1 MHEGQDTMTTSPTR
15 AILVGVK
22 LKDELR
28 SEVESSLEELRRLAE
43 TAGME
48 VFAETIQPKETP
60 DPAYFIGRGKIEELE
75 AVIGELKVEAIIFDN
90 DLTPAQTRNLE
101 KGLDI
106 IAIDRTS
113 LILQI
118 FAQRAQTKAAKLQV
132 DLAQLQ
138 YALPRLTRMW
148 THLSRLGTGAG
159 GTAGVSAGRAGGIV
173 RGPGETQ
180 LQIDRR
186 LIRSQISRLKKAL
199 KGIEKHRRVQRS
211 NRQEMINVSIVG
223 YTNAGKST
231 LFNALTS
238 ENRLAEDKLF
248 ATLDPT
254 TRLVDLLDNQRVLL
268 SDTVGFL
275 KKLPHHLVAA
285 FKATLEE
292 VAEAVLLLHVVDVS
306 HPQAESQIDAVD
318 EVLKEL
324 GAFELPTIMLLNKV
338 DLLEDE
344 GQIQLFRSKY
354 PDSLAI
360 SAQNGTGL
368 EELKDLLA
376 ERFSTYNIDVSLT
389 LSYQDGKA
397 LDYLYKHGE
406 VLDTDYQGDSIQV
419 KARIPH
425 RYLKAL
431 DRLMTN
437 STYVTGQVKPCF
449 QRRGANK
456 PLSNGTISA

>member
-1 MHEGQDTMTTSPTR
+1 MHETQDTTTTSLTR
-15 AILVGVK
+15 AFLVGVK
-22 LKDELR
+22 LKDELQ
-28 SEVESSLEELRRLAE
+28 SDAESSLEELRRLAE

-48 VFAETIQPKETP
+48 VLAEIIQPRETP
-60 DPAYFIGRGKIEELE
+60 DPAYFIGRGKLEELE
-75 AVIGELKVEAIIFDN
+75 AIVSELKVEAVIFDN

-101 KGLDI
+101 KALDI
-106 IAIDRTS
+106 VVVDRTS

-159 GTAGVSAGRAGGIV
+159 GTAGVSAGRAGGVV

-186 LIRSQISRLKKAL
+186 LIHAQISRVKKAL
-199 KGIEKHRRVQRS
+199 QKVEKHRRVQRKQ
-211 NRQEMINVSIVG
+211 RQEMINVSLVG

-254 TRLVDLLDNQRVLL
+254 TRLLDLPDNQRVLL

-275 KKLPHHLVAA
+275 KKLPHHLVAS

-292 VAEAVLLLHVVDVS
+292 VAEADLLLHVVDVC
-306 HPQAESQIDAVD
+306 HPEAESQIDAVD

-324 GAFELPTIMLLNKV
+324 GALERPTLMLFNKI
-338 DLLEDE
+338 DLLEDK
-344 GQIQLFRSKY
+344 GHIQLFQSKY
-354 PDSLAI
+354 PDCLAI
-360 SAQNGTGL
+360 SAQNGVGL
-368 EELKDLLA
+368 EALKDLLA
-376 ERFSTYNIDVSLT
+376 ERFSTQDVDVSLA

-406 VLDTDYQGDSIQV
+406 VLDTDYQGESIRVRAKLSQ
-419 KARIPH
+419 

-431 DRLMTN
+431 ERLTTN
-437 STYVTGQVKPCF
+437 STAVI
-449 QRRGANK
+449 
-456 PLSNGTISA
+456 LDSEIDL

>member
-1 MHEGQDTMTTSPTR
+1 MHEIYDTTKASPTR
-15 AILVGVK
+15 AFLVGVK
-22 LKDELR
+22 LKDELQ
-28 SEVESSLEELRRLAE
+28 SDAESSLEELRRLAE

-48 VFAETIQPKETP
+48 VLAEIIQPKETP
-60 DPAYFIGRGKIEELE
+60 DPAYFIGRGKLEEAE
-75 AVIGELKVEAIIFDN
+75 AIVSELKVEAVIFDN

-101 KGLDI
+101 KALDI
-106 IAIDRTS
+106 VVVDRTS

-148 THLSRLGTGAG
+148 THLSRLGTGG
-159 GTAGVSAGRAGGIV
+159 GTAGGSAGRAGGVV

-186 LIRSQISRLKKAL
+186 LIHSQISRVKKAL
-199 KGIEKHRRVQRS
+199 QKVEKHRRVQRKQ
-211 NRQEMINVSIVG
+211 RQEMINVSLVG

-238 ENRLAEDKLF
+238 EKRLAEDKLF

-254 TRLVDLLDNQRVLL
+254 TRLLDLPDNRHVLL

-275 KKLPHHLVAA
+275 KKLPHHLVAS

-292 VAEAVLLLHVVDVS
+292 VAEADLLLHVVDVA
-306 HPQAESQIDAVD
+306 HPEAESQIDAVD

-324 GAFELPTIMLLNKV
+324 DAFERPTLMVFNKV
-338 DLLEDE
+338 DLLENE
-344 GQIQLFRSKY
+344 EYTQLFRNKY

-360 SAQNGTGL
+360 SAQDGTGL
-368 EELKDLLA
+368 EALKDLLA
-376 ERFSTYNIDVSLT
+376 ERFSTQDVEVSLA

-406 VLDTDYQGDSIQV
+406 VFDTDYQGESIRV
-419 KARIPH
+419 KAKLPQ

-431 DRLMTN
+431 DRLTTN
-437 STYVTGQVKPCF
+437 STTVIL
-449 QRRGANK
+449 N
-456 PLSNGTISA
+456 SEIDS

>member
-1 MHEGQDTMTTSPTR
+1 MHETQDTMTTSPTR
-15 AILVGVK
+15 AFLVGVK
-22 LKDELR
+22 LKGELQ
-28 SEVESSLEELRRLAE
+28 SNAESSLEELRRLAE

-48 VFAETIQPKETP
+48 VLAEIIQPRETP
-60 DPAYFIGRGKIEELE
+60 DPAYFIGRGKLEELE
-75 AVIGELKVEAIIFDN
+75 AIVSELKVEAVIFDN

-101 KGLDI
+101 KALDI
-106 IAIDRTS
+106 VVVDRTS

-138 YALPRLTRMW
+138 YALPRLTRLW
-148 THLSRLGTGAG
+148 THLSRLGTGG
-159 GTAGVSAGRAGGIV
+159 GTAGGSAGRAGGVV

-186 LIRSQISRLKKAL
+186 LIRTQISRVKKAL
-199 KGIEKHRRVQRS
+199 QKVEKHRRVQRKQ
-211 NRQEMINVSIVG
+211 RQEMINVSLVG

-238 ENRLAEDKLF
+238 EKQLAEDKLF

-254 TRLVDLLDNQRVLL
+254 TRTLDLPDNQHVLL

-275 KKLPHHLVAA
+275 KKLPHHLVDA

-292 VAEAVLLLHVVDVS
+292 VAEADLLLHIVDVA
-306 HPQAESQIDAVD
+306 HPEAEGQIDAVD

-324 GAFELPTIMLLNKV
+324 GALERPTLMVFNKV

-344 GQIQLFRSKY
+344 AHIQLFRSQY
-354 PDSLAI
+354 SDSLAI
-360 SAQNGTGL
+360 SAQSGTGL
-368 EELKDLLA
+368 EALKDLLA
-376 ERFSTYNIDVSLT
+376 ERFSTHNVEVSIS

-406 VLDTDYQGDSIQV
+406 VFNTDYQGESIKV
-419 KARIPH
+419 KAKLPQ

-431 DRLMTN
+431 DRLTTN
-437 STYVTGQVKPCF
+437 STAVILDSKAHSQG
-449 QRRGANK
+449 
-456 PLSNGTISA
+456 

>member
-1 MHEGQDTMTTSPTR
+1 MHEIYDTMKASPTR
-15 AILVGVK
+15 AFLVGVK
-22 LKDELR
+22 LKDELQ
-28 SEVESSLEELRRLAE
+28 SDAESSLEELRRLTE

-48 VFAETIQPKETP
+48 VLAEIIQPKETP
-60 DPAYFIGRGKIEELE
+60 DPAYFIGRGKLEEAE
-75 AVIGELKVEAIIFDN
+75 AIVSELKVEAVIFDN

-101 KGLDI
+101 KALDI
-106 IAIDRTS
+106 VVVDRTS

-148 THLSRLGTGAG
+148 THLSRLGTGG
-159 GTAGVSAGRAGGIV
+159 GTAGGSAGRAGGVV

-186 LIRSQISRLKKAL
+186 LIHSQISRVKKAL
-199 KGIEKHRRVQRS
+199 QKVEKHRRVQRKQ
-211 NRQEMINVSIVG
+211 RQEMINVSLVG

-238 ENRLAEDKLF
+238 EHRLAEDKLF

-254 TRLVDLLDNQRVLL
+254 TRLLDLPDNRHVLL

-275 KKLPHHLVAA
+275 KKLPHHLVAS

-292 VAEAVLLLHVVDVS
+292 VVEADLLLHVVDVA
-306 HPQAESQIDAVD
+306 HPEVESQIDAVD

-324 GAFELPTIMLLNKV
+324 DAFERPTLMVFNKV
-338 DLLEDE
+338 DLLENE
-344 GQIQLFRSKY
+344 EYAQLFRNKY

-368 EELKDLLA
+368 EALKDLLA
-376 ERFSTYNIDVSLT
+376 ERFSTQDVEVSIA

-406 VLDTDYQGDSIQV
+406 VFDTDYQGESIRV
-419 KARIPH
+419 KAKLPQ

-431 DRLMTN
+431 DRLTTN
-437 STYVTGQVKPCF
+437 STTVIL
-449 QRRGANK
+449 N
-456 PLSNGTISA
+456 SEIDS

>member
-1 MHEGQDTMTTSPTR
+1 MHETYDTMKASPTR
-15 AILVGVK
+15 AFLVGVK
-22 LKDELR
+22 LKDELQTDA
-28 SEVESSLEELRRLAE
+28 ESSLEELRRLTE

-48 VFAETIQPKETP
+48 VLAEIIQPKPTP
-60 DPAYFIGRGKIEELE
+60 DPAYFIGRGKLEELE
-75 AVIGELKVEAIIFDN
+75 AIFSELKVEAVIFDN

-101 KGLDI
+101 KALDI
-106 IAIDRTS
+106 VVIDRTS

-138 YALPRLTRMW
+138 YALPRLTRLW
-148 THLSRLGTGAG
+148 THLSRLGTGG
-159 GTAGVSAGRAGGIV
+159 GTAGGSAGRAGGVV

-186 LIRSQISRLKKAL
+186 LIHTQISRVKKAL
-199 KGIEKHRRVQRS
+199 QKIEKHRRVQRKQ
-211 NRQEMINVSIVG
+211 RQEMVNVSLVG

-238 ENRLAEDKLF
+238 EKRLAEDKLF

-254 TRLVDLLDNQRVLL
+254 TRTLDLPDNQHVLL

-292 VAEAVLLLHVVDVS
+292 VVEADLLLHVVDVS
-306 HPQAESQIDAVD
+306 HPEAESQIDAVD

-324 GAFELPTIMLLNKV
+324 GAFERPTLMLFNKV

-344 GQIQLFRSKY
+344 EYTQLFRSRY

-360 SAQNGTGL
+360 SAQDGTGL
-368 EELKDLLA
+368 EALKDLLA
-376 ERFSTYNIDVSLT
+376 ERFSTQDVEVSIA

-406 VLDTDYQGDSIQV
+406 VSDTDYQGESIRV
-419 KARIPH
+419 KAKLPQ
-425 RYLKAL
+425 RYVKAL
-431 DRLMTN
+431 GRLTTN
-437 STYVTGQVKPCF
+437 STAVILDPKID
-449 QRRGANK
+449 
-456 PLSNGTISA
+456 S

>member
-1 MHEGQDTMTTSPTR
+1 MHETQDTTTTSPTR
-15 AILVGVK
+15 AFLVGVK
-22 LKDELR
+22 LKDELQ
-28 SEVESSLEELRRLAE
+28 SDAESSLEELRRLAE

-48 VFAETIQPKETP
+48 VMAEIIQPRETP
-60 DPAYFIGRGKIEELE
+60 DPAYFIGRGKLEELE
-75 AVIGELKVEAIIFDN
+75 AIVSELKVEAVIFDN

-101 KGLDI
+101 KALDI
-106 IAIDRTS
+106 VVVDRTS

-159 GTAGVSAGRAGGIV
+159 GTAGVSAGRAGGVV

-186 LIRSQISRLKKAL
+186 LIHTQISRVKKAL
-199 KGIEKHRRVQRS
+199 QKVEKHRRVQRKQ
-211 NRQEMINVSIVG
+211 RQEMINVSLVG

-254 TRLVDLLDNQRVLL
+254 TRTLDLPDNQRVLL

-275 KKLPHHLVAA
+275 KKLPHHLVAS

-292 VAEAVLLLHVVDVS
+292 VAEADLLLHVVDAT
-306 HPQAESQIDAVD
+306 HPEAESQIDAVD

-324 GAFELPTIMLLNKV
+324 GALERPTLMLFNKI
-338 DLLEDE
+338 DLLEDK
-344 GQIQLFRSKY
+344 GHIQLFRSKY

-360 SAQNGTGL
+360 SAQNGAGL
-368 EELKDLLA
+368 EALKDLLT
-376 ERFSTYNIDVSLT
+376 ERFSIQDVDVSLA

-406 VLDTDYQGDSIQV
+406 VLDTDYQGESIRV
-419 KARIPH
+419 KAKLSQ

-431 DRLMTN
+431 ERLTTN
-437 STYVTGQVKPCF
+437 STTVILDSQID
-449 QRRGANK
+449 
-456 PLSNGTISA
+456 S

>member
-1 MHEGQDTMTTSPTR
+1 MHETQDTMTTSPTR
-15 AILVGVK
+15 AFLVGVK
-22 LKDELR
+22 LKGELQ
-28 SEVESSLEELRRLAE
+28 SDAESSLEELRRLAE

-48 VFAETIQPKETP
+48 VLAEIIQPRETP
-60 DPAYFIGRGKIEELE
+60 DPAYFIGRGKLEELE
-75 AVIGELKVEAIIFDN
+75 AIVSELKVEAVIFDN

-101 KGLDI
+101 KALDI
-106 IAIDRTS
+106 VVVDRTS

-138 YALPRLTRMW
+138 YALPRLTRLW
-148 THLSRLGTGAG
+148 THLSRLGTGG
-159 GTAGVSAGRAGGIV
+159 GTAGGSAGRAGGVV

-186 LIRSQISRLKKAL
+186 LIRTQISRVKKAL
-199 KGIEKHRRVQRS
+199 QKVEKHRRVQRKQ
-211 NRQEMINVSIVG
+211 RQEMINVSLVG

-238 ENRLAEDKLF
+238 EKQLAEDKLF

-254 TRLVDLLDNQRVLL
+254 TRTLDLPDNQHVLL

-275 KKLPHHLVAA
+275 KKLPHHLVDA

-292 VAEAVLLLHVVDVS
+292 VAEADLLLHIVDVA
-306 HPQAESQIDAVD
+306 HPEAESQIDAVD

-324 GAFELPTIMLLNKV
+324 GALERPTLMVFNKV
-338 DLLEDE
+338 DLLEEE
-344 GQIQLFRSKY
+344 GHIQLFQSKY

-360 SAQNGTGL
+360 SAQNGAGL
-368 EELKDLLA
+368 EALKELLA
-376 ERFSTYNIDVSLT
+376 ERFSAQDVDVSLA

-406 VLDTDYQGDSIQV
+406 VFDTDYQGESIKV
-419 KARIPH
+419 KAKLPQ

-431 DRLMTN
+431 DRLTTN
-437 STYVTGQVKPCF
+437 STAVILDSKADSQG
-449 QRRGANK
+449 
-456 PLSNGTISA
+456 

>member
-1 MHEGQDTMTTSPTR
+1 MHEIYDTMKVSPTR
-15 AILVGVK
+15 AFLVGVK
-22 LKDELR
+22 LKDELQ
-28 SEVESSLEELRRLAE
+28 SDAESSLEELRRLAE

-48 VFAETIQPKETP
+48 VLAEIIQPKETP
-60 DPAYFIGRGKIEELE
+60 DPAYFIGRGKLEEAE
-75 AVIGELKVEAIIFDN
+75 AIVSELKVEAVIFDN

-101 KGLDI
+101 KALDI
-106 IAIDRTS
+106 VVVDRTS

-148 THLSRLGTGAG
+148 THLSRLGTGG
-159 GTAGVSAGRAGGIV
+159 GTAGGSAGRAGGVV

-186 LIRSQISRLKKAL
+186 LIHSQISRVKKAL
-199 KGIEKHRRVQRS
+199 QKVEKHRRVQRKQ
-211 NRQEMINVSIVG
+211 RQEMINVSLVG

-238 ENRLAEDKLF
+238 EKRLAEDKLF

-254 TRLVDLLDNQRVLL
+254 TRLLDLPDNRHVLL

-275 KKLPHHLVAA
+275 KKLPHHLVAS

-292 VAEAVLLLHVVDVS
+292 VAEADLLLHVVDVA
-306 HPQAESQIDAVD
+306 HPEAESQIDAVD

-324 GAFELPTIMLLNKV
+324 DAFERPTLMVFNKV
-338 DLLEDE
+338 DLLENE
-344 GQIQLFRSKY
+344 EYTQLFRNKY

-368 EELKDLLA
+368 EALKDLLA
-376 ERFSTYNIDVSLT
+376 ERFSTQDVEVSLA

-406 VLDTDYQGDSIQV
+406 VFDTDYQGESIRV
-419 KARIPH
+419 KAKLPQ

-431 DRLMTN
+431 DRLTTN
-437 STYVTGQVKPCF
+437 STTVIL
-449 QRRGANK
+449 N
-456 PLSNGTISA
+456 SEIDS

>member
-1 MHEGQDTMTTSPTR
+1 MHETQDTMTTSPTR
-15 AILVGVK
+15 AFLVGVK
-22 LKDELR
+22 LKGELQ
-28 SEVESSLEELRRLAE
+28 SDAESSLEELRRLAE

-48 VFAETIQPKETP
+48 VLAEIIQPRETP
-60 DPAYFIGRGKIEELE
+60 DPAYFIGRGKLEELE
-75 AVIGELKVEAIIFDN
+75 AIVSELKVEAVIFDN

-101 KGLDI
+101 KALDI
-106 IAIDRTS
+106 VVVDRTS

-138 YALPRLTRMW
+138 YALPRLTRLW
-148 THLSRLGTGAG
+148 THLSRLGTGG
-159 GTAGVSAGRAGGIV
+159 GTAGGSAGRAGGVV

-186 LIRSQISRLKKAL
+186 LIRTQISRVKKAL
-199 KGIEKHRRVQRS
+199 QKVEKHRRVQRKQ
-211 NRQEMINVSIVG
+211 RQEMINVSLVG

-238 ENRLAEDKLF
+238 EKRLAEDKLF

-254 TRLVDLLDNQRVLL
+254 TRTLDLPDNQHVLL

-292 VAEAVLLLHVVDVS
+292 VAEADLLLHIVDVA
-306 HPQAESQIDAVD
+306 HPEAESQIDAVD

-324 GAFELPTIMLLNKV
+324 GALERPTLMLFNKI
-338 DLLEDE
+338 DLLEEE
-344 GQIQLFRSKY
+344 GHIQLFQSKY

-360 SAQNGTGL
+360 SAQNGAGL
-368 EELKDLLA
+368 EALKELLA
-376 ERFSTYNIDVSLT
+376 ERFSAQDVDVSLA

-406 VLDTDYQGDSIQV
+406 VFDTDYQGESIKV
-419 KARIPH
+419 KAKLPQRN
-425 RYLKAL
+425 LKAL
-431 DRLMTN
+431 DRLTTN
-437 STYVTGQVKPCF
+437 STAVILDSKADSQG
-449 QRRGANK
+449 
-456 PLSNGTISA
+456 

>member
-1 MHEGQDTMTTSPTR
+1 MHETLDTMTASPTQGL
-15 AILVGVK
+15 LVGVK
-22 LKDELR
+22 LKGELQTDA
-28 SEVESSLEELRRLAE
+28 ESSLEELRRLAE
-43 TAGME
+43 TAGMD
-48 VFAETIQPKETP
+48 VLAEIIQPKETP
-60 DPAYFIGRGKIEELE
+60 DPAYFIGRGKLEELE
-75 AVIGELKVEAIIFDN
+75 AIISELKVEAVIFDN

-101 KGLDI
+101 KGLDVVV
-106 IAIDRTS
+106 IDRTS

-159 GTAGVSAGRAGGIV
+159 GTAGVGVGRAGGVV

-186 LIRSQISRLKKAL
+186 LIHSQIARVKKAL
-199 KGIEKHRRVQRS
+199 QKVEKHRRVQRKQ
-211 NRQEMINVSIVG
+211 RQKMINISLVG

-231 LFNALTS
+231 LFNALAS
-238 ENRLAEDKLF
+238 ENRPAEDRLF

-254 TRLVDLLDNQRVLL
+254 TRLLDLPDNQHVLL

-292 VAEAVLLLHVVDVS
+292 VVEADLLLHVVDVS
-306 HPQAESQIDAVD
+306 HPEAESQIDAVD

-324 GAFELPTIMLLNKV
+324 GAFERPTLMLFNKI
-338 DLLEDE
+338 DLLEE
-344 GQIQLFRSKY
+344 EEYLRLFQSKY

-368 EELKDLLA
+368 EALKGLLA
-376 ERFSTYNIDVSLT
+376 ERFSTQDVDVSLV

-406 VLDTDYQGDSIQV
+406 VFDTDYQGQSIQV
-419 KARIPH
+419 KAKLPQ

-431 DRLMTN
+431 DRLTTN
-437 STYVTGQVKPCF
+437 STAVILDSKIN
-449 QRRGANK
+449 A
-456 PLSNGTISA
+456 

>member
-1 MHEGQDTMTTSPTR
+1 MHETQDTMTTSPTR
-15 AILVGVK
+15 AFLVGVK
-22 LKDELR
+22 LKGELQ
-28 SEVESSLEELRRLAE
+28 SDAESSLEELRRLAE

-48 VFAETIQPKETP
+48 VLAEIIQPRETP
-60 DPAYFIGRGKIEELE
+60 DPAYFIGRGKLEELE
-75 AVIGELKVEAIIFDN
+75 AIVSELKVEAVIFDN

-101 KGLDI
+101 KALDI
-106 IAIDRTS
+106 IVVDRTS

-138 YALPRLTRMW
+138 YALPRLTRLW
-148 THLSRLGTGAG
+148 THLSRLGTGG
-159 GTAGVSAGRAGGIV
+159 GTAGGSAGRAGGVV

-186 LIRSQISRLKKAL
+186 LIRTQISRVKKAL
-199 KGIEKHRRVQRS
+199 QKVEKHRRVQRKQ
-211 NRQEMINVSIVG
+211 RQEMINVSLVG

-238 ENRLAEDKLF
+238 EKQLAEDKLF

-254 TRLVDLLDNQRVLL
+254 TRTLDLPDNQHVLL

-275 KKLPHHLVAA
+275 KKLPHHLVDA

-292 VAEAVLLLHVVDVS
+292 VAEADLLLHIVDVA
-306 HPQAESQIDAVD
+306 HPEAESQIDAVD

-324 GAFELPTIMLLNKV
+324 GALERPTLMLFNKI
-338 DLLEDE
+338 DLLEEE
-344 GQIQLFRSKY
+344 GHIQLFQSKY

-360 SAQNGTGL
+360 SAQNGAGL
-368 EELKDLLA
+368 EALKELLA
-376 ERFSTYNIDVSLT
+376 ERFSAQDVDVSLA

-406 VLDTDYQGDSIQV
+406 VFDTDYQGESIKV
-419 KARIPH
+419 KAKLPQ

-431 DRLMTN
+431 DRLTTN
-437 STYVTGQVKPCF
+437 STAVILDPKVDSQG
-449 QRRGANK
+449 
-456 PLSNGTISA
+456 

>member
-1 MHEGQDTMTTSPTR
+1 MHETQDTMTTSPTR
-15 AILVGVK
+15 AFLVGVK
-22 LKDELR
+22 LKGELQ
-28 SEVESSLEELRRLAE
+28 SDAESSLEELRRLAE

-48 VFAETIQPKETP
+48 VLAEIIQPRETP
-60 DPAYFIGRGKIEELE
+60 DPAYFIGRGKLEELE
-75 AVIGELKVEAIIFDN
+75 AIVSELKVEAVIFDN

-101 KGLDI
+101 KALDI
-106 IAIDRTS
+106 VVVDRTS

-138 YALPRLTRMW
+138 YALPRLTRLW
-148 THLSRLGTGAG
+148 THLSRLGTGG
-159 GTAGVSAGRAGGIV
+159 GTAGGSAGRAGGVV

-186 LIRSQISRLKKAL
+186 LIRTQISRVKKAL
-199 KGIEKHRRVQRS
+199 QKVEKHRRVQRKQ
-211 NRQEMINVSIVG
+211 RQEMINVSLVG

-238 ENRLAEDKLF
+238 EKQLAEDKLF

-254 TRLVDLLDNQRVLL
+254 TRTLDLPDNQHVLL

-275 KKLPHHLVAA
+275 KKLPHHLVDA

-292 VAEAVLLLHVVDVS
+292 VAEADLLLHIVDVA
-306 HPQAESQIDAVD
+306 HPEAESQIDAVD

-324 GAFELPTIMLLNKV
+324 GALERPTLMVFNKV

-344 GQIQLFRSKY
+344 AHIQLFRSQY
-354 PDSLAI
+354 SDSLAI
-360 SAQNGTGL
+360 SAQNGAGL
-368 EELKDLLA
+368 EALKELLA
-376 ERFSTYNIDVSLT
+376 ERFSAQDVDVSLA

-406 VLDTDYQGDSIQV
+406 VFDTDYQGESIKV
-419 KARIPH
+419 KAKLPQ

-431 DRLMTN
+431 DRLTTN
-437 STYVTGQVKPCF
+437 STAVILDSKADSQG
-449 QRRGANK
+449 
-456 PLSNGTISA
+456 

>member
-1 MHEGQDTMTTSPTR
+1 MHETQDTTTTSPTR

-28 SEVESSLEELRRLAE
+28 SDAESSLEELRRLAE

-48 VFAETIQPKETP
+48 VLAELMQPKETP
-60 DPAYFIGRGKIEELE
+60 DPAYFIGRGKLEELE
-75 AVIGELKVEAIIFDN
+75 PLISELKVEAVIFDN

-101 KGLDI
+101 KALDI
-106 IAIDRTS
+106 VAIDRTS

-148 THLSRLGTGAG
+148 THLSRLGTGGG
-159 GTAGVSAGRAGGIV
+159 GTAGVGAGRAGGIV

-186 LIRSQISRLKKAL
+186 LVRLQISRVKKAL
-199 KGIEKHRRVQRS
+199 QKVEKHRRVQRS
-211 NRQEMINVSIVG
+211 NRQEMTSISLVG

-254 TRLVDLLDNQRVLL
+254 TRLLDLPDNQRVLL

-292 VAEAVLLLHVVDVS
+292 VAEATLLLHVVDVS
-306 HPQAESQIDAVD
+306 HPEAESQIDAVD

-324 GAFELPTIMLLNKV
+324 EAFELPTIMLLNKI
-338 DLLEDE
+338 DLLENE
-344 GQIQLFRSKY
+344 GHIQLFRSKY

-368 EELKDLLA
+368 EALKDILA
-376 ERFSTYNIDVSLT
+376 ERFSTQNIDVSLA

-406 VLDTDYQGDSIQV
+406 VLDTDYQGESIQV
-419 KARIPH
+419 TAKIPQ

-431 DRLMTN
+431 DRLTTN
-437 STYVTGQVKPCF
+437 STYMTG
-449 QRRGANK
+449 
-456 PLSNGTISA
+456 

>member
-1 MHEGQDTMTTSPTR
+1 MHETYDTMKASPTR
-15 AILVGVK
+15 AFLVGVK
-22 LKDELR
+22 LKDELQ
-28 SEVESSLEELRRLAE
+28 SDAESSLEELRRLAE

-48 VFAETIQPKETP
+48 VLAEIIQPRETP
-60 DPAYFIGRGKIEELE
+60 DPAYFIGRGKLEELE
-75 AVIGELKVEAIIFDN
+75 AIVSELKVEAVIFDN

-101 KGLDI
+101 KALDI
-106 IAIDRTS
+106 VVVDRTS

-159 GTAGVSAGRAGGIV
+159 GTAGVSAGRAGGVV

-186 LIRSQISRLKKAL
+186 LIHAQISRVKKAL
-199 KGIEKHRRVQRS
+199 QKVEKHRRVQRKQ
-211 NRQEMINVSIVG
+211 RQEMINVSLVG

-238 ENRLAEDKLF
+238 EKQLAEDKLF

-254 TRLVDLLDNQRVLL
+254 TRTLDLPDNQHVLL

-275 KKLPHHLVAA
+275 KKLPHHLVAS

-292 VAEAVLLLHVVDVS
+292 VVEADLLLHVVDVS
-306 HPQAESQIDAVD
+306 HPEAESQIDAVD

-324 GAFELPTIMLLNKV
+324 GALERPTLMLFNKI
-338 DLLEDE
+338 DLLEEE
-344 GQIQLFRSKY
+344 GHIQLFQSKY

-360 SAQNGTGL
+360 SAQNGVGL
-368 EELKDLLA
+368 EALKDLLT
-376 ERFSTYNIDVSLT
+376 ERFSIQDVDVSLA

-406 VLDTDYQGDSIQV
+406 VLDTDYQGESIRV
-419 KARIPH
+419 KAKLSQ

-431 DRLMTN
+431 ERLTTN
-437 STYVTGQVKPCF
+437 STTVILDPKID
-449 QRRGANK
+449 
-456 PLSNGTISA
+456 L

>member
-1 MHEGQDTMTTSPTR
+1 MHEIYDTMKVSPTR
-15 AILVGVK
+15 AFLVGVK
-22 LKDELR
+22 LKDELQ
-28 SEVESSLEELRRLAE
+28 SDAESSLEELRRLAE

-48 VFAETIQPKETP
+48 VLAEIIQPKETP
-60 DPAYFIGRGKIEELE
+60 DPAYFIGRGKLEEAE
-75 AVIGELKVEAIIFDN
+75 AIVSELKVEAVIFDN

-101 KGLDI
+101 KALDI
-106 IAIDRTS
+106 VVVDRTS

-138 YALPRLTRMW
+138 YALPRLTRLW

-159 GTAGVSAGRAGGIV
+159 GTAGVGAGRAGGVV

-186 LIRSQISRLKKAL
+186 LIHTQISRVKKAL
-199 KGIEKHRRVQRS
+199 QKVEKHRRVQRKQ
-211 NRQEMINVSIVG
+211 RQEMVNVSVVG

-238 ENRLAEDKLF
+238 EKRLAEDKLF

-254 TRLVDLLDNQRVLL
+254 TRTLDLPDNQHVLL

-275 KKLPHHLVAA
+275 KKLPHHLVAS

-292 VAEAVLLLHVVDVS
+292 VAEADLLLHVVDVA
-306 HPQAESQIDAVD
+306 HPEAESQIDAVD

-324 GAFELPTIMLLNKV
+324 DAFERPTLMVFNKV
-338 DLLEDE
+338 DLLENE
-344 GQIQLFRSKY
+344 EYTQLFRNKY

-360 SAQNGTGL
+360 SAQDGTGL
-368 EELKDLLA
+368 EALKDLLA
-376 ERFSTYNIDVSLT
+376 ERFSTQDVEVSLA

-406 VLDTDYQGDSIQV
+406 VFDTDYQGESIRV
-419 KARIPH
+419 KAKLPQ

-431 DRLMTN
+431 GRLTTN
-437 STYVTGQVKPCF
+437 STAVILDSK
-449 QRRGANK
+449 AD
-456 PLSNGTISA
+456 S

>member
-1 MHEGQDTMTTSPTR
+1 MHEIYDTMKASPTR
-15 AILVGVK
+15 AFLVGVK
-22 LKDELR
+22 LKDELQ
-28 SEVESSLEELRRLAE
+28 SDAESSLEELRRLAE

-48 VFAETIQPKETP
+48 VLAEIIQPKETP
-60 DPAYFIGRGKIEELE
+60 DPAYFIGRGKLEEAE
-75 AVIGELKVEAIIFDN
+75 AIVSELKVEAVIFDN

-101 KGLDI
+101 KALDI
-106 IAIDRTS
+106 VVVDRTS

-148 THLSRLGTGAG
+148 THLSRLGTGG
-159 GTAGVSAGRAGGIV
+159 GTAGGSAGRAGGVV

-186 LIRSQISRLKKAL
+186 LIHSQISRVKKAL
-199 KGIEKHRRVQRS
+199 QKVEKHRRVQRKQ
-211 NRQEMINVSIVG
+211 RQEMINVSLVG

-238 ENRLAEDKLF
+238 EHRLAEDKLF

-254 TRLVDLLDNQRVLL
+254 TRLLDLPDNRHVLL

-275 KKLPHHLVAA
+275 KKLPHHLVAS

-292 VAEAVLLLHVVDVS
+292 VVEADLLLHVVDVA
-306 HPQAESQIDAVD
+306 HPEAESQIDAVD

-324 GAFELPTIMLLNKV
+324 DAFERPTLMVFNKV
-338 DLLEDE
+338 DLLENKE
-344 GQIQLFRSKY
+344 YTQLFRNKY

-368 EELKDLLA
+368 EALKDLLA
-376 ERFSTYNIDVSLT
+376 ERFSTQDVEVSIV

-406 VLDTDYQGDSIQV
+406 VFDTDYQGESIRV
-419 KARIPH
+419 KAKLPQ

-431 DRLMTN
+431 DRLTTN
-437 STYVTGQVKPCF
+437 STTVIL
-449 QRRGANK
+449 N
-456 PLSNGTISA
+456 SEIDS

>member
-1 MHEGQDTMTTSPTR
+1 MHEGQDTMTISPMR
-15 AILVGVK
+15 SILVGVK
-22 LKDELR
+22 LKAESR
-28 SEVESSLEELRRLAE
+28 SEAESSLEELRRLAE
-43 TAGME
+43 TAEME
-48 VFAETIQPKETP
+48 VLCEVIQPKETP
-60 DPAYFIGRGKIEELE
+60 DPAYFIGRGKMEELGTL
-75 AVIGELKVEAIIFDN
+75 IDELKAEAIIFDN

-101 KGLDI
+101 KTLDT

-148 THLSRLGTGAG
+148 THLSRLGTGGAG
-159 GTAGVSAGRAGGIV
+159 GTAGVGSGRASGVV

-186 LIRSQISRLKKAL
+186 LIRLQISRVKKAL
-199 KGIEKHRRVQRS
+199 QKVEKHRRVQRS
-211 NRQEMINVSIVG
+211 NRQEMINVALVG

-238 ENRLAEDKLF
+238 GDRLVEDKLF

-254 TRLVDLLDNQRVLL
+254 TRVIDLPDNQRLLL
-268 SDTVGFL
+268 SDTVGFI

-292 VAEAVLLLHVVDVS
+292 VTEADLLLHVVDVS
-306 HPQAESQIDAVD
+306 HPQAESQIDAVNA
-318 EVLKEL
+318 VLNEL
-324 GAFELPTIMLLNKV
+324 GCTELPTMMLFNKT
-338 DLLEDE
+338 DLLQAE
-344 GQIQLFRSKY
+344 GRVQLFQGKY
-354 PDSLAI
+354 SDSLAT

-376 ERFSTYNIDVSLT
+376 KRFSTHAIDISLA

-397 LDYLYKHGE
+397 LDYLYKHGK
-406 VLDTDYQGDSIQV
+406 VLETNYQGNLIQV
-419 KARIPH
+419 KATIPLRH
-425 RYLKAL
+425 MKAL
-431 DRLMTN
+431 DLLVMN
-437 STYVTGQVKPCF
+437 STYVT
-449 QRRGANK
+449 N
-456 PLSNGTISA
+456 

>member
-1 MHEGQDTMTTSPTR
+1 MHETQDTMATSPAR
-15 AILVGVK
+15 AFLVGVK
-22 LKDELR
+22 LKDELQ
-28 SEVESSLEELRRLAE
+28 SDAESSLEELRRLAE

-48 VFAETIQPKETP
+48 VLAEIIQPKEAP
-60 DPAYFIGRGKIEELE
+60 DPAYFIGRGKLEEVE
-75 AVIGELKVEAIIFDN
+75 AIVSELKVEAIIFDN

-101 KGLDI
+101 KSLDI
-106 IAIDRTS
+106 VVVDRTS

-159 GTAGVSAGRAGGIV
+159 GTAGVSAGRAGGVV

-186 LIRSQISRLKKAL
+186 LILSQISRVKKAL
-199 KGIEKHRRVQRS
+199 QKVEKRRRVQRKQ
-211 NRQEMINVSIVG
+211 RQEVINVSLVG

-238 ENRLAEDKLF
+238 EKRLAEDKLF

-254 TRLVDLLDNQRVLL
+254 TRLLDLPDNQHVLL

-275 KKLPHHLVAA
+275 KKLPHHLVAS

-292 VAEAVLLLHVVDVS
+292 VVEADLLLHVVDVA
-306 HPQAESQIDAVD
+306 HPEAESQIDAVD

-324 GAFELPTIMLLNKV
+324 DALERPTLMLFNKI
-338 DLLEDE
+338 DLLKEE
-344 GQIQLFRSKY
+344 GHIQLFRSKY

-360 SAQNGTGL
+360 SAEDGTGL
-368 EELKDLLA
+368 EALKDLLA
-376 ERFSTYNIDVSLT
+376 ERFATQDVDVSLA
-389 LSYQDGKA
+389 LAYQDGKA

-406 VLDTDYQGDSIQV
+406 VFDTDYQGESIRV
-419 KARIPH
+419 KAKIPQ

-431 DRLMTN
+431 DRLTTN
-437 STYVTGQVKPCF
+437 STAVILDPKIG
-449 QRRGANK
+449 
-456 PLSNGTISA
+456 S

>member
-1 MHEGQDTMTTSPTR
+1 MYETQDTTTTSPTR
-15 AILVGVK
+15 AFLVGVK
-22 LKDELR
+22 LKDELQ
-28 SEVESSLEELRRLAE
+28 SDAESSLEELRRLAE

-48 VFAETIQPKETP
+48 VLAEIIQPRETP
-60 DPAYFIGRGKIEELE
+60 DPAYFIGRGKLEELE
-75 AVIGELKVEAIIFDN
+75 AIVSELKVEAVIFDN

-101 KGLDI
+101 KALDI
-106 IAIDRTS
+106 VVVDRTS

-159 GTAGVSAGRAGGIV
+159 GTAGVSAGRAGGVV

-186 LIRSQISRLKKAL
+186 LIHAQISRVKKAL
-199 KGIEKHRRVQRS
+199 QKVEKHRRVQRKQ
-211 NRQEMINVSIVG
+211 RQEMINVSLVG

-254 TRLVDLLDNQRVLL
+254 TRLLDLPDNQRVLL

-275 KKLPHHLVAA
+275 KKLPHHLVAS

-292 VAEAVLLLHVVDVS
+292 VAEADLLLHVVDVS
-306 HPQAESQIDAVD
+306 HPEAVSQIDAVD

-324 GAFELPTIMLLNKV
+324 GALERPTLMLFNKI
-338 DLLEDE
+338 DLLEEE
-344 GQIQLFRSKY
+344 GHIQLFQSKY

-360 SAQNGTGL
+360 SAQNGVGL
-368 EELKDLLA
+368 EALKDLLT
-376 ERFSTYNIDVSLT
+376 ERFSIQDVDVSLA

-406 VLDTDYQGDSIQV
+406 VLDTDYQGESICV
-419 KARIPH
+419 KAKLSQ

-431 DRLMTN
+431 ERLTTN
-437 STYVTGQVKPCF
+437 ST
-449 QRRGANK
+449 
-456 PLSNGTISA
+456 LSY

>member
-1 MHEGQDTMTTSPTR
+1 MHETQDTTTTSPTR
-15 AILVGVK
+15 VFLVGVK
-22 LKDELR
+22 LKDELQ
-28 SEVESSLEELRRLAE
+28 SDAESSLEELRRLAE

-48 VFAETIQPKETP
+48 VMAEIIQPRETP
-60 DPAYFIGRGKIEELE
+60 DPAYFIGRGKLEELE
-75 AVIGELKVEAIIFDN
+75 AIVSELKVEAVIFDN

-101 KGLDI
+101 KALDI
-106 IAIDRTS
+106 VVVDRTS

-159 GTAGVSAGRAGGIV
+159 GTAGVSAGRAGGVV

-186 LIRSQISRLKKAL
+186 LIHTQISRVKKAL
-199 KGIEKHRRVQRS
+199 QKVEKHRRVQRKQ
-211 NRQEMINVSIVG
+211 RQEMINVSLVG

-254 TRLVDLLDNQRVLL
+254 TRLLDLPDNQRVLL

-275 KKLPHHLVAA
+275 KKLPHHLVAS

-292 VAEAVLLLHVVDVS
+292 VAEADLLLHVVDAT
-306 HPQAESQIDAVD
+306 HPEAESQIDAVD

-324 GAFELPTIMLLNKV
+324 GALERPTLMLFNKI
-338 DLLEDE
+338 DLLEAE
-344 GQIQLFRSKY
+344 GHIRLFRSKY

-360 SAQNGTGL
+360 SAQNGMGL
-368 EELKDLLA
+368 EALKDLLA
-376 ERFSTYNIDVSLT
+376 ERFSTQDVDMSLA

-406 VLDTDYQGDSIQV
+406 VFETDYQGESIRV
-419 KARIPH
+419 KAKIPQ

-431 DRLMTN
+431 DRLTTN
-437 STYVTGQVKPCF
+437 STAVILDSKVD
-449 QRRGANK
+449 
-456 PLSNGTISA
+456 S

>member
-1 MHEGQDTMTTSPTR
+1 MHETQDTMTTSPTR
-15 AILVGVK
+15 AFLVGVK
-22 LKDELR
+22 LKGELQ
-28 SEVESSLEELRRLAE
+28 SDAESSLEELRRLAE

-48 VFAETIQPKETP
+48 VLAEIIQPRETP
-60 DPAYFIGRGKIEELE
+60 DPAYFIGRGKLEELE
-75 AVIGELKVEAIIFDN
+75 AIVSELKVEAVIFDN

-101 KGLDI
+101 KALDI
-106 IAIDRTS
+106 VVVDRTS

-138 YALPRLTRMW
+138 YALPRLTRLW
-148 THLSRLGTGAG
+148 THLSRLGTGG
-159 GTAGVSAGRAGGIV
+159 GTAGGSAGRAGGVV

-186 LIRSQISRLKKAL
+186 LIRTQISRVKKAL
-199 KGIEKHRRVQRS
+199 QKVEKYRRVQRKQ
-211 NRQEMINVSIVG
+211 RQEMINVSLVG

-238 ENRLAEDKLF
+238 EKRLAEDKLF

-254 TRLVDLLDNQRVLL
+254 TRTLDLPDNQHVLL

-292 VAEAVLLLHVVDVS
+292 VAEADLLLHIVDVA
-306 HPQAESQIDAVD
+306 HPEAESQIDAVD

-324 GAFELPTIMLLNKV
+324 GALERPTLMVFNKV

-344 GQIQLFRSKY
+344 AHIQLFRSQY
-354 PDSLAI
+354 SDSLAI
-360 SAQNGTGL
+360 SAQSGTGL
-368 EELKDLLA
+368 EALKELLA
-376 ERFSTYNIDVSLT
+376 ERFSAQDVDVSLA

-406 VLDTDYQGDSIQV
+406 VFDTDYQGESIKV
-419 KARIPH
+419 KAKLPQ

-431 DRLMTN
+431 DRLTTN
-437 STYVTGQVKPCF
+437 STAVILDSKADLQG
-449 QRRGANK
+449 
-456 PLSNGTISA
+456 

>member
-1 MHEGQDTMTTSPTR
+1 MHEIYDTMKASPTR
-15 AILVGVK
+15 AFLVGVK
-22 LKDELR
+22 LKDELQ
-28 SEVESSLEELRRLAE
+28 SDAESSLEELRRLAE

-48 VFAETIQPKETP
+48 VLAEIIQPKETP
-60 DPAYFIGRGKIEELE
+60 DPAYFIGRGKLEEAE
-75 AVIGELKVEAIIFDN
+75 AIVSELKVEAVIFDN

-101 KGLDI
+101 KALDI
-106 IAIDRTS
+106 VVVDRTS

-148 THLSRLGTGAG
+148 THLSRLGTGG
-159 GTAGVSAGRAGGIV
+159 GTAGGSAGRAGGVV

-186 LIRSQISRLKKAL
+186 LIHSQISRVKKAL
-199 KGIEKHRRVQRS
+199 QKVEKHRRVQRKQ
-211 NRQEMINVSIVG
+211 RQEMINVSLVG

-238 ENRLAEDKLF
+238 EKRLAEDKLF

-254 TRLVDLLDNQRVLL
+254 TRLLDLPDNRHVLL

-275 KKLPHHLVAA
+275 KKLPHHLVAS

-292 VAEAVLLLHVVDVS
+292 VVEADLLLHVVDVA
-306 HPQAESQIDAVD
+306 HPEVESQIDAVD

-324 GAFELPTIMLLNKV
+324 DAFERPTLMVFNKV
-338 DLLEDE
+338 DLLENE
-344 GQIQLFRSKY
+344 EYAQLFRNKY

-368 EELKDLLA
+368 EALKDLLA
-376 ERFSTYNIDVSLT
+376 ERFSTQDVEVSIA

-406 VLDTDYQGDSIQV
+406 VFDTDYQGESIKV
-419 KARIPH
+419 KAKLPQ

-431 DRLMTN
+431 DRLTTN
-437 STYVTGQVKPCF
+437 STTVIL
-449 QRRGANK
+449 N
-456 PLSNGTISA
+456 SEIDS

>member
-1 MHEGQDTMTTSPTR
+1 MHEIYDTMKASPTR
-15 AILVGVK
+15 AFLVGVK
-22 LKDELR
+22 LKDELQ
-28 SEVESSLEELRRLAE
+28 SDAESSLEELRRLAE

-48 VFAETIQPKETP
+48 VLAEIIQPKETP
-60 DPAYFIGRGKIEELE
+60 DPAYFIGRGKLEEAE
-75 AVIGELKVEAIIFDN
+75 AIVSELKVEAVIFDN

-101 KGLDI
+101 KALDI
-106 IAIDRTS
+106 IVVDRTS

-148 THLSRLGTGAG
+148 THLSRLGTGG
-159 GTAGVSAGRAGGIV
+159 GTAGGSAGRAGGVV

-186 LIRSQISRLKKAL
+186 LIHSQISRVKKAL
-199 KGIEKHRRVQRS
+199 QKVEKHRRVQRKQ
-211 NRQEMINVSIVG
+211 RQEMINVSLVG

-238 ENRLAEDKLF
+238 EKRLAEDKLF

-254 TRLVDLLDNQRVLL
+254 TRLLDLPDNRHVLL

-275 KKLPHHLVAA
+275 KKLPHHLVAS

-292 VAEAVLLLHVVDVS
+292 VVEADLLLHVVDVA
-306 HPQAESQIDAVD
+306 HPEAESQIDAVD

-324 GAFELPTIMLLNKV
+324 DAFERPTLMVFNKV
-338 DLLEDE
+338 DLLENE
-344 GQIQLFRSKY
+344 EYTQLFRNKY

-368 EELKDLLA
+368 EALKDLLA
-376 ERFSTYNIDVSLT
+376 ERFSTQDVEVSLA

-406 VLDTDYQGDSIQV
+406 VFDTDYQGESIRV
-419 KARIPH
+419 KAKLPQ

-431 DRLMTN
+431 DRLTTN
-437 STYVTGQVKPCF
+437 STTVI
-449 QRRGANK
+449 
-456 PLSNGTISA
+456 LSSEIDS

>member
-1 MHEGQDTMTTSPTR
+1 MHEIYDTTKASPTR
-15 AILVGVK
+15 AFLVGVK
-22 LKDELR
+22 LKDELQ
-28 SEVESSLEELRRLAE
+28 SDAESSLEELRRLAE

-48 VFAETIQPKETP
+48 VLAEIIQPKETP
-60 DPAYFIGRGKIEELE
+60 DPAYFIGRGKLEEAE
-75 AVIGELKVEAIIFDN
+75 AIVSELKVEAVIFDN

-101 KGLDI
+101 KALDI
-106 IAIDRTS
+106 VVVDRTS

-148 THLSRLGTGAG
+148 THLSRLGTGG
-159 GTAGVSAGRAGGIV
+159 GTAGGSAGRAGGVV

-186 LIRSQISRLKKAL
+186 LIHSQISRVKKAL
-199 KGIEKHRRVQRS
+199 QKVEKHRRVQRKQ
-211 NRQEMINVSIVG
+211 RQEMINVSLVG

-238 ENRLAEDKLF
+238 EKRLAEDKLF

-254 TRLVDLLDNQRVLL
+254 TRLLDLPDNRHVLL

-275 KKLPHHLVAA
+275 KKLPHHLVAS

-292 VAEAVLLLHVVDVS
+292 VAEADLLLHVVDVA
-306 HPQAESQIDAVD
+306 HPEAESQIDAVD

-324 GAFELPTIMLLNKV
+324 DAFERPTLMVFNKV
-338 DLLEDE
+338 DLLENE
-344 GQIQLFRSKY
+344 EYTQLFRNKY

-368 EELKDLLA
+368 EALKDLLA
-376 ERFSTYNIDVSLT
+376 ERFSTQDVEVSLA

-406 VLDTDYQGDSIQV
+406 VFDTDYQGESIRV
-419 KARIPH
+419 KAKLPQ

-431 DRLMTN
+431 DRLTTN
-437 STYVTGQVKPCF
+437 STTVIL
-449 QRRGANK
+449 N
-456 PLSNGTISA
+456 SEIDS

>member
-1 MHEGQDTMTTSPTR
+1 MHETYDTMKASPTR
-15 AILVGVK
+15 AFLVGVK
-22 LKDELR
+22 LKDELQTDA
-28 SEVESSLEELRRLAE
+28 ESSLEELRRLTE

-48 VFAETIQPKETP
+48 VLAEIIQPKQTP
-60 DPAYFIGRGKIEELE
+60 DPAYFIGRGKLEELE
-75 AVIGELKVEAIIFDN
+75 AIFSELKVEAVIFDN

-101 KGLDI
+101 KILDI
-106 IAIDRTS
+106 VVIDRTS

-138 YALPRLTRMW
+138 YALPRLTRLW

-159 GTAGVSAGRAGGIV
+159 GTAGVGAGRAGGVV

-186 LIRSQISRLKKAL
+186 LIHTQISRVKKAL
-199 KGIEKHRRVQRS
+199 QKIEKHRRVQRKQ
-211 NRQEMINVSIVG
+211 RQEMVNVSLVG

-238 ENRLAEDKLF
+238 EKRLAEDKLF

-254 TRLVDLLDNQRVLL
+254 TRTLDLPDNQHVLL

-292 VAEAVLLLHVVDVS
+292 VVEADLLLHVVDVA
-306 HPQAESQIDAVD
+306 HPEAESQIDAVD

-324 GAFELPTIMLLNKV
+324 GAFERPTLMLFNKV

-344 GQIQLFRSKY
+344 EYTQLFRSKY

-360 SAQNGTGL
+360 SAQDGTGL
-368 EELKDLLA
+368 EALKDLLA
-376 ERFSTYNIDVSLT
+376 ERFSTQDVEVSIA

-406 VLDTDYQGDSIQV
+406 VFDTDYQGESIRV
-419 KARIPH
+419 KAKLPQ

-431 DRLMTN
+431 GRLTTN
-437 STYVTGQVKPCF
+437 STAVILDSKAHSQG
-449 QRRGANK
+449 
-456 PLSNGTISA
+456 

>member
-1 MHEGQDTMTTSPTR
+1 MHETQDTTTTSPTR
-15 AILVGVK
+15 AFLVGVK
-22 LKDELR
+22 LKDELQ
-28 SEVESSLEELRRLAE
+28 SDAESSLEELRRLAE

-48 VFAETIQPKETP
+48 VMAEIIQPRETP
-60 DPAYFIGRGKIEELE
+60 DPAYFIGRGKLEELE
-75 AVIGELKVEAIIFDN
+75 AIVSELKVEAVIFDN

-101 KGLDI
+101 KALDI
-106 IAIDRTS
+106 VVVDRTS

-159 GTAGVSAGRAGGIV
+159 GTAGVSAGRAGGVV

-186 LIRSQISRLKKAL
+186 LIHTQISRVKKAL
-199 KGIEKHRRVQRS
+199 QKVEKHRRVQRKQ
-211 NRQEMINVSIVG
+211 RQEMINVSLVG

-254 TRLVDLLDNQRVLL
+254 TRLLDLPDNQRVLL

-275 KKLPHHLVAA
+275 KKLPHHLVAS

-292 VAEAVLLLHVVDVS
+292 VAEADLLLHVVDAT
-306 HPQAESQIDAVD
+306 HPEAESQIDAVD

-324 GAFELPTIMLLNKV
+324 GALERPTLMLFNKI
-338 DLLEDE
+338 DLLEAE
-344 GQIQLFRSKY
+344 GHIRLFRSKY
-354 PDSLAI
+354 PESLAI
-360 SAQNGTGL
+360 SAQNGMGL
-368 EELKDLLA
+368 EALKDLLA
-376 ERFSTYNIDVSLT
+376 ERFSTQDVDMSLA

-406 VLDTDYQGDSIQV
+406 VFETDYQGESIRV
-419 KARIPH
+419 KAKIPQ

-431 DRLMTN
+431 DRLTTN
-437 STYVTGQVKPCF
+437 STTVILDSKVD
-449 QRRGANK
+449 
-456 PLSNGTISA
+456 S

>member
-1 MHEGQDTMTTSPTR
+1 MHETQDTMTTSPTR
-15 AILVGVK
+15 AFLVGVK
-22 LKDELR
+22 LKGELQ
-28 SEVESSLEELRRLAE
+28 SDAESSLEELRRLAE

-48 VFAETIQPKETP
+48 VLAEIIQSRETP
-60 DPAYFIGRGKIEELE
+60 DPAYFIGRGKLEELE
-75 AVIGELKVEAIIFDN
+75 AIVSELKVEAVIFDN

-101 KGLDI
+101 KALDI
-106 IAIDRTS
+106 VVVDRTS

-138 YALPRLTRMW
+138 YALPRLTRLW
-148 THLSRLGTGAG
+148 THLSRLGTGG
-159 GTAGVSAGRAGGIV
+159 GTAGGSAGRAGGVV

-186 LIRSQISRLKKAL
+186 LIRTQISRVKKAL
-199 KGIEKHRRVQRS
+199 QKVEKHRRVQRKQ
-211 NRQEMINVSIVG
+211 RQEMINVSLVG

-238 ENRLAEDKLF
+238 EKRLAEDKLF

-254 TRLVDLLDNQRVLL
+254 TRTLDLPDNQHVLL

-292 VAEAVLLLHVVDVS
+292 VAETDLLLHVVDVA
-306 HPQAESQIDAVD
+306 HPEAESQIDAVD

-324 GAFELPTIMLLNKV
+324 GALERPTLMLFNKI
-338 DLLEDE
+338 DLLEEE
-344 GQIQLFRSKY
+344 GHIQLFQSKY

-360 SAQNGTGL
+360 SAQNGAGL
-368 EELKDLLA
+368 EALKELLA
-376 ERFSTYNIDVSLT
+376 ERFSVQDVDVSLA

-406 VLDTDYQGDSIQV
+406 VFDTDYQGESIKV
-419 KARIPH
+419 KAKLPQ

-431 DRLMTN
+431 DRLTTN
-437 STYVTGQVKPCF
+437 STAVILDSKADSQG
-449 QRRGANK
+449 
-456 PLSNGTISA
+456 

>member
-1 MHEGQDTMTTSPTR
+1 MHEIYDTMKASPTR
-15 AILVGVK
+15 AFLVGVK
-22 LKDELR
+22 LKDELQ
-28 SEVESSLEELRRLAE
+28 SDAESSLEELRRLAE

-48 VFAETIQPKETP
+48 VLAEIIQPKETP
-60 DPAYFIGRGKIEELE
+60 DPAYFIGRGKLEEAE
-75 AVIGELKVEAIIFDN
+75 AIVSELKVEAVIFDN

-101 KGLDI
+101 KALDI
-106 IAIDRTS
+106 VVVDRTS

-148 THLSRLGTGAG
+148 THLSRLGTGG
-159 GTAGVSAGRAGGIV
+159 GTAGGSAGRAGGVV

-186 LIRSQISRLKKAL
+186 LIHSQISRVKKAL
-199 KGIEKHRRVQRS
+199 QKVEKHRRVQRKQ
-211 NRQEMINVSIVG
+211 RQEMINVSLVG

-238 ENRLAEDKLF
+238 EHRLAEDKLF

-254 TRLVDLLDNQRVLL
+254 TRLLDLPDNRHVLL

-275 KKLPHHLVAA
+275 KKLPHHLVAS

-292 VAEAVLLLHVVDVS
+292 VVEADLLLHVVDVA
-306 HPQAESQIDAVD
+306 HPEAESQIDAVD

-324 GAFELPTIMLLNKV
+324 DAFERPTLMVFNKV

-344 GQIQLFRSKY
+344 EYTQLFRNKY

-368 EELKDLLA
+368 EALKDLLTK
-376 ERFSTYNIDVSLT
+376 RFSTQDVEVSLA

-406 VLDTDYQGDSIQV
+406 VFDTDYQGESIKV
-419 KARIPH
+419 KAKLPQ

-431 DRLMTN
+431 DRLTTN
-437 STYVTGQVKPCF
+437 STTVIL
-449 QRRGANK
+449 N
-456 PLSNGTISA
+456 SEIDS

>member
-1 MHEGQDTMTTSPTR
+1 MHETQDTTTTSPTR
-15 AILVGVK
+15 AFLVGVK
-22 LKDELR
+22 LKDELQ
-28 SEVESSLEELRRLAE
+28 SDAESSLEELRRLAE

-48 VFAETIQPKETP
+48 VLAEIIQPRETP
-60 DPAYFIGRGKIEELE
+60 DPAYFIGRGKLEELE
-75 AVIGELKVEAIIFDN
+75 AIVSELKVEAVIFDN

-101 KGLDI
+101 KALDI
-106 IAIDRTS
+106 VVVDRTS

-159 GTAGVSAGRAGGIV
+159 GTAGVSAGRAGGVV

-186 LIRSQISRLKKAL
+186 LIHAQISRVKKAL
-199 KGIEKHRRVQRS
+199 QKVEKHRRVQRKQ
-211 NRQEMINVSIVG
+211 RQEMINVSLVG

-254 TRLVDLLDNQRVLL
+254 TRLLDLPDNQRVLL

-275 KKLPHHLVAA
+275 KKLPHHLVAS

-292 VAEAVLLLHVVDVS
+292 VAEADLLLHVVDVC
-306 HPQAESQIDAVD
+306 HPEAESQIDAVD

-324 GAFELPTIMLLNKV
+324 GALERPTLMLFNKI
-338 DLLEDE
+338 DLLEEE
-344 GQIQLFRSKY
+344 GHIQLFQSKY

-360 SAQNGTGL
+360 SAQNGVGL
-368 EELKDLLA
+368 EALKDLLT
-376 ERFSTYNIDVSLT
+376 ERFSIQDVDVSLA

-406 VLDTDYQGDSIQV
+406 VLDTDYQGESICV
-419 KARIPH
+419 KAKLSQ

-431 DRLMTN
+431 ERLTTN
-437 STYVTGQVKPCF
+437 ST
-449 QRRGANK
+449 
-456 PLSNGTISA
+456 LSY

>member
-1 MHEGQDTMTTSPTR
+1 MHETQDTMTTSPTR
-15 AILVGVK
+15 AFLVEVK
-22 LKDELR
+22 LKGELQ
-28 SEVESSLEELRRLAE
+28 SDAESSLEELRRLAE

-48 VFAETIQPKETP
+48 VLADIIQPRETP
-60 DPAYFIGRGKIEELE
+60 DPAYFIGRGKLEELE
-75 AVIGELKVEAIIFDN
+75 AIVSELKVEAVIFDN

-101 KGLDI
+101 KALDI
-106 IAIDRTS
+106 VVVDRTS

-138 YALPRLTRMW
+138 YALPRLTRLW
-148 THLSRLGTGAG
+148 THLSRLGTGG
-159 GTAGVSAGRAGGIV
+159 GTAGGSAGRAGGVV

-186 LIRSQISRLKKAL
+186 LIRTQISRVKKAL
-199 KGIEKHRRVQRS
+199 QKVEKHRRVQRKQ
-211 NRQEMINVSIVG
+211 RQEMINVSLVG

-238 ENRLAEDKLF
+238 EKQLAEDKLF

-254 TRLVDLLDNQRVLL
+254 TRTLDLPDNQHVLL

-275 KKLPHHLVAA
+275 KKLPHHLVDA

-292 VAEAVLLLHVVDVS
+292 VAEADLLLHIVDVA
-306 HPQAESQIDAVD
+306 HPEAESQIDAVD

-324 GAFELPTIMLLNKV
+324 GALERPTLMLFNKI
-338 DLLEDE
+338 DLLEEE
-344 GQIQLFRSKY
+344 GHIQLFQSKY

-360 SAQNGTGL
+360 SAQNGAGL
-368 EELKDLLA
+368 EALKELLA
-376 ERFSTYNIDVSLT
+376 ERFSAQDVDVSLA

-406 VLDTDYQGDSIQV
+406 VFDTDYQGESIKV
-419 KARIPH
+419 KAKLPQ

-431 DRLMTN
+431 DRLTTN
-437 STYVTGQVKPCF
+437 STSVILNPKID
-449 QRRGANK
+449 
-456 PLSNGTISA
+456 S

>member
-1 MHEGQDTMTTSPTR
+1 MHETQDTMTTSPTR
-15 AILVGVK
+15 AFLVGVK
-22 LKDELR
+22 LKGELQ
-28 SEVESSLEELRRLAE
+28 SDAESSLEELRRLAE

-48 VFAETIQPKETP
+48 VLAEIIQSRETP
-60 DPAYFIGRGKIEELE
+60 DPAYFIGRGKLEELE
-75 AVIGELKVEAIIFDN
+75 AIVSELKVEAVIFDN

-101 KGLDI
+101 KALDI
-106 IAIDRTS
+106 VVVDRTS

-138 YALPRLTRMW
+138 YALPRLTRLW
-148 THLSRLGTGAG
+148 THLSRLGTGG
-159 GTAGVSAGRAGGIV
+159 GTAGGSAGRAGGVV

-186 LIRSQISRLKKAL
+186 LIRTQISRVKKAL
-199 KGIEKHRRVQRS
+199 QKVEKHRRVQRKQ
-211 NRQEMINVSIVG
+211 RQEMINVSLVG

-238 ENRLAEDKLF
+238 EKRLAEDKLF

-254 TRLVDLLDNQRVLL
+254 TRTLDLPDNQHVLL

-292 VAEAVLLLHVVDVS
+292 VAEADLLLHIVDVA
-306 HPQAESQIDAVD
+306 HPEAESQIDAVD

-324 GAFELPTIMLLNKV
+324 GALERPTLMLFNKI
-338 DLLEDE
+338 DLLEEE
-344 GQIQLFRSKY
+344 GHIQLFQSKY

-360 SAQNGTGL
+360 SAQNGAGL
-368 EELKDLLA
+368 EALKELLA
-376 ERFSTYNIDVSLT
+376 ERFSAQDVDVSLA

-406 VLDTDYQGDSIQV
+406 VFDTDYQGESIKV
-419 KARIPH
+419 KAKLPQ
-425 RYLKAL
+425 RYLKVL
-431 DRLMTN
+431 DRLTTN
-437 STYVTGQVKPCF
+437 STSVILNPKID
-449 QRRGANK
+449 
-456 PLSNGTISA
+456 S

>member
-1 MHEGQDTMTTSPTR
+1 MHETQDTMTTSPTR
-15 AILVGVK
+15 AFLVGVK
-22 LKDELR
+22 LKGELQ
-28 SEVESSLEELRRLAE
+28 SDAESSLEELRRLAE

-48 VFAETIQPKETP
+48 VLADIIQPRETP
-60 DPAYFIGRGKIEELE
+60 DPAYFIGRGKLEELE
-75 AVIGELKVEAIIFDN
+75 AIVSELKVEAVIFDN

-101 KGLDI
+101 KALDI
-106 IAIDRTS
+106 VVVDRTS

-138 YALPRLTRMW
+138 YALPRLTRLW
-148 THLSRLGTGAG
+148 THLSRLGTGG
-159 GTAGVSAGRAGGIV
+159 GTAGGSAGRAGGVV

-186 LIRSQISRLKKAL
+186 LIRTQISRVKKAL
-199 KGIEKHRRVQRS
+199 QKVEKHRRVQRKQ
-211 NRQEMINVSIVG
+211 RQEMINVSLVG

-238 ENRLAEDKLF
+238 EKQLAEDKLF

-254 TRLVDLLDNQRVLL
+254 TRTLDLPDNQHVLL

-275 KKLPHHLVAA
+275 KKLPHHLVDA

-292 VAEAVLLLHVVDVS
+292 VAEADLLLHIVDVA
-306 HPQAESQIDAVD
+306 HPEAESQIDAVD

-324 GAFELPTIMLLNKV
+324 GALERPTLMLFNKI
-338 DLLEDE
+338 DLLEEE
-344 GQIQLFRSKY
+344 GHIQLFRSQY
-354 PDSLAI
+354 SDSLAI
-360 SAQNGTGL
+360 SAQNGAGL
-368 EELKDLLA
+368 EALKELLA
-376 ERFSTYNIDVSLT
+376 ERFSVQDVDVSLA

-406 VLDTDYQGDSIQV
+406 VFDTDYQGESIKV
-419 KARIPH
+419 KAKLPQ

-431 DRLMTN
+431 DRLTTN
-437 STYVTGQVKPCF
+437 STAVILDSKADSQG
-449 QRRGANK
+449 
-456 PLSNGTISA
+456 

>member
-1 MHEGQDTMTTSPTR
+1 MHETQDTMTTSPTR
-15 AILVGVK
+15 AFLVGVK
-22 LKDELR
+22 LKGELQ
-28 SEVESSLEELRRLAE
+28 SDAESSLEELRRLAE

-48 VFAETIQPKETP
+48 VLAEIIQPRETP
-60 DPAYFIGRGKIEELE
+60 DPAYFIGRGKLEELE
-75 AVIGELKVEAIIFDN
+75 AIVSELKVEAVIFDN

-101 KGLDI
+101 KALDI
-106 IAIDRTS
+106 VVVDRTS

-138 YALPRLTRMW
+138 YALPRLTRLW
-148 THLSRLGTGAG
+148 THLSRLGTGG
-159 GTAGVSAGRAGGIV
+159 GTAGGSAGRAGGVV

-186 LIRSQISRLKKAL
+186 LIRTQISRVKKAL
-199 KGIEKHRRVQRS
+199 QKVEKHRRVQRKQ
-211 NRQEMINVSIVG
+211 RQEMINVSLVG

-238 ENRLAEDKLF
+238 EKQLAEDKLF

-254 TRLVDLLDNQRVLL
+254 TRTLDLPDNQHVLL

-275 KKLPHHLVAA
+275 KKLPHHLVDA

-292 VAEAVLLLHVVDVS
+292 VAEADLLLHIVDVA
-306 HPQAESQIDAVD
+306 HPEAESQIDAVD

-324 GAFELPTIMLLNKV
+324 GALERPTLMLFNKI
-338 DLLEDE
+338 DLLEEE
-344 GQIQLFRSKY
+344 GHIQLFQSKY

-360 SAQNGTGL
+360 SAQDGAGL
-368 EELKDLLA
+368 EALKELLA
-376 ERFSTYNIDVSLT
+376 ERFSAQDVDVSLA

-406 VLDTDYQGDSIQV
+406 VFDTDYQGESIKV
-419 KARIPH
+419 KAKLPQ

-431 DRLMTN
+431 DRLTTN
-437 STYVTGQVKPCF
+437 STAVILDPKID
-449 QRRGANK
+449 
-456 PLSNGTISA
+456 L

>member
-1 MHEGQDTMTTSPTR
+1 MHEIYDTMKASPTR
-15 AILVGVK
+15 AFLVGVK
-22 LKDELR
+22 LKDELQ
-28 SEVESSLEELRRLAE
+28 SDAESSLEELRRLAE

-48 VFAETIQPKETP
+48 VLAEIIQPKETP
-60 DPAYFIGRGKIEELE
+60 DPAYFIGRGKLEEAE
-75 AVIGELKVEAIIFDN
+75 AIVSELKVEAVIFDN

-101 KGLDI
+101 KALDI
-106 IAIDRTS
+106 VVVDRTS
-113 LILQI
+113 LILEI
-118 FAQRAQTKAAKLQV
+118 FAQRAHTKAAKLQV

-138 YALPRLTRMW
+138 YALPRLTRLW

-159 GTAGVSAGRAGGIV
+159 GTAGVGAGRAGGVV

-186 LIRSQISRLKKAL
+186 LIRTQISRVKKAL
-199 KGIEKHRRVQRS
+199 QKVEKHRRVQRKQ
-211 NRQEMINVSIVG
+211 RQEMINVSLVG
-223 YTNAGKST
+223 YTNTGKST

-238 ENRLAEDKLF
+238 EKQLAEDKLF

-254 TRLVDLLDNQRVLL
+254 TRLLDLPDNQRVLL

-275 KKLPHHLVAA
+275 KKLPHHLVDA

-292 VAEAVLLLHVVDVS
+292 VAEADLLLHIVDVA
-306 HPQAESQIDAVD
+306 HPEAESQIDAVD

-324 GAFELPTIMLLNKV
+324 GALERPTLMVFNKV

-344 GQIQLFRSKY
+344 AHIQLFRSQY
-354 PDSLAI
+354 SDSLAI
-360 SAQNGTGL
+360 SAQSGTGL
-368 EELKDLLA
+368 EALKDLLA
-376 ERFSTYNIDVSLT
+376 ERFSTHNVEVSIA

-406 VLDTDYQGDSIQV
+406 VFDTDYQGESIKV
-419 KARIPH
+419 KAKLPQ

-437 STYVTGQVKPCF
+437 STTVILDSKAHSQG
-449 QRRGANK
+449 
-456 PLSNGTISA
+456 

>member
-1 MHEGQDTMTTSPTR
+1 MHETQDTMTTSPTR
-15 AILVGVK
+15 AFLVGVK
-22 LKDELR
+22 LKGELQ
-28 SEVESSLEELRRLAE
+28 SDAESSLEELRRLAE

-48 VFAETIQPKETP
+48 VLAEIIQPRETP
-60 DPAYFIGRGKIEELE
+60 DPAYFIGRGKLEELE
-75 AVIGELKVEAIIFDN
+75 AIVSELKVEAVIFDN

-101 KGLDI
+101 KALDI
-106 IAIDRTS
+106 VVVDRTS

-138 YALPRLTRMW
+138 YALPRLTRLW
-148 THLSRLGTGAG
+148 THLSRLGTGG
-159 GTAGVSAGRAGGIV
+159 GTAGGSAGRAGGVV

-186 LIRSQISRLKKAL
+186 LIRTQISRVKKAL
-199 KGIEKHRRVQRS
+199 QKVEKHRRVQRKQ
-211 NRQEMINVSIVG
+211 RQEMINVSLVG

-238 ENRLAEDKLF
+238 EKQLAEDKLF

-254 TRLVDLLDNQRVLL
+254 TRTLDLPDNQHVLL

-275 KKLPHHLVAA
+275 KKLPHHLVDA

-292 VAEAVLLLHVVDVS
+292 VAEADLLLHIVDVA
-306 HPQAESQIDAVD
+306 HPEAESQIDAVD

-324 GAFELPTIMLLNKV
+324 GALERPTLMVFNKV

-344 GQIQLFRSKY
+344 AHIQLFRSQY

-360 SAQNGTGL
+360 SAQSGTGL
-368 EELKDLLA
+368 EALKELLA
-376 ERFSTYNIDVSLT
+376 ERFSAQDVDVSLA

-406 VLDTDYQGDSIQV
+406 VFDTDYQGESIKV
-419 KARIPH
+419 KAKLPQ

-431 DRLMTN
+431 DRLTTN
-437 STYVTGQVKPCF
+437 STAVILDSKADSQG
-449 QRRGANK
+449 
-456 PLSNGTISA
+456 

>member
-1 MHEGQDTMTTSPTR
+1 MHETQDTMTTSPTR
-15 AILVGVK
+15 AFLVGVK
-22 LKDELR
+22 LKGELQ
-28 SEVESSLEELRRLAE
+28 SDAESSLEELRRLAE

-48 VFAETIQPKETP
+48 VLAEIIQPRETP
-60 DPAYFIGRGKIEELE
+60 DPAYFIGRGKLEELE
-75 AVIGELKVEAIIFDN
+75 AIVSELKVEAVIFDN

-101 KGLDI
+101 KALDI
-106 IAIDRTS
+106 VVVDRTS

-138 YALPRLTRMW
+138 YALPRLTRLW
-148 THLSRLGTGAG
+148 THLSRLGTGG
-159 GTAGVSAGRAGGIV
+159 GTAGGSAGRAGGVV

-186 LIRSQISRLKKAL
+186 LIRTQISRVKKAL
-199 KGIEKHRRVQRS
+199 QKVEKHRRVQRKQ
-211 NRQEMINVSIVG
+211 RQEMINVSLVG

-238 ENRLAEDKLF
+238 EKQLAEDKLF

-254 TRLVDLLDNQRVLL
+254 TRTLDLPDNQHVLL

-275 KKLPHHLVAA
+275 KKLPHHLVDA

-292 VAEAVLLLHVVDVS
+292 VTEADLLLHIVDVA
-306 HPQAESQIDAVD
+306 HPEAESQIDAVD

-324 GAFELPTIMLLNKV
+324 GALERPTLMLFNKI
-338 DLLEDE
+338 DLLEEE
-344 GQIQLFRSKY
+344 GHIQLFQSKY

-360 SAQNGTGL
+360 SAQNGAGL
-368 EELKDLLA
+368 EALKELLA
-376 ERFSTYNIDVSLT
+376 ERFSAQDVDVLLA

-406 VLDTDYQGDSIQV
+406 VFDTDYQGESIKV
-419 KARIPH
+419 KAKLPQ

-431 DRLMTN
+431 DRLTTN
-437 STYVTGQVKPCF
+437 STAVILDSKADSQG
-449 QRRGANK
+449 
-456 PLSNGTISA
+456 

>member
-1 MHEGQDTMTTSPTR
+1 MHEIYDTMKVSPTR
-15 AILVGVK
+15 AFLVGVK
-22 LKDELR
+22 LKDELQ
-28 SEVESSLEELRRLAE
+28 SDAESSLEELRRLAE

-48 VFAETIQPKETP
+48 VLAEIIQPKETP
-60 DPAYFIGRGKIEELE
+60 DPAYFIGRGKLEEAE
-75 AVIGELKVEAIIFDN
+75 AIVSELKVEAVIFDN

-101 KGLDI
+101 KALDI
-106 IAIDRTS
+106 VVVDRTS

-148 THLSRLGTGAG
+148 THLSRLGTGG
-159 GTAGVSAGRAGGIV
+159 GTAGGSAGRAGGVV

-186 LIRSQISRLKKAL
+186 LIHSQISRVKKAL
-199 KGIEKHRRVQRS
+199 QKVEKHRRVQRKQ
-211 NRQEMINVSIVG
+211 RQEMINVSLVG

-238 ENRLAEDKLF
+238 EHRLAEDKLF

-254 TRLVDLLDNQRVLL
+254 TRLLDLPDNRHVLL

-275 KKLPHHLVAA
+275 KKLPHHLVAS

-292 VAEAVLLLHVVDVS
+292 VAEADLLLHVVDVA
-306 HPQAESQIDAVD
+306 HPEAESQIDAVD

-324 GAFELPTIMLLNKV
+324 GAFERPTLMLFNKV
-338 DLLEDE
+338 DLLENE
-344 GQIQLFRSKY
+344 EYTQLFRNKY

-360 SAQNGTGL
+360 SAQDGTGL
-368 EELKDLLA
+368 EALKDLLA
-376 ERFSTYNIDVSLT
+376 ERFSTHNVEVSIA

-406 VLDTDYQGDSIQV
+406 VFDTDYQGESIRV
-419 KARIPH
+419 KAKLPQ

-431 DRLMTN
+431 GRLTTN
-437 STYVTGQVKPCF
+437 STAVILDSK
-449 QRRGANK
+449 AD
-456 PLSNGTISA
+456 S